1 MDIKTSAECDTMT
14 AQRAHERVFMN
25 HTEQGEVRSMEDIK
39 IQSREKS
46 VHLEYESVLLKR
58 NICIFFATKIWQHT

>member
-1 MDIKTSAECDTMT
+1 
-14 AQRAHERVFMN
+14 
-25 HTEQGEVRSMEDIK
+25 MEDIK
-39 IQSREKS
+39 IHNREKS